1 MRGVHQRASTNLLE
15 TVRYDV
21 GQLRPIRDCPLPE
34 EFPGAHAMDEEEIDA
49 AVRVLRSRSLF
60 RYYGIDPQN
69 EVDLFEAEF
78 ANYLQINHVLA
89 VSSGT
94 AALHTALSALKVGPG
109 QEVIVPAYMWVSV
122 VAAVINLGAI
132 PVLAEIDQTFCLDP
146 ADVRR
151 KITPRTAGIISV
163 HMSGAQADVIT
174 LLGIAR
180 QHDIFLLEDCA
191 QCAGGSVGGKKV
203 GTFGDMAIFSFQ
215 VNKNMSS
222 GEAGAVATNNER
234 LYRRAIACHDCGCA
248 RDFSGSLLLEDE
260 ASLAWGRGCRLDE
273 LRAAVLRVQLR
284 KMDATINRMRHSK
297 LRVRRFLEDQ
307 EKVSLRRLVDPD
319 GDTGCFLITI
329 YETATAARAV
339 NERLRFH
346 SIVCSSPETSNVVL
360 ADYGLHIYFNI
371 AALRKKVGTD
381 FSGTPW
387 TLEKNRT
394 STYDYGRGA
403 CPVADDLFERSLLL
417 TVPSCLTKRDEDQVI
432 EAFQDALSLI

>member
-1 MRGVHQRASTNLLE
+1 LRGVHQRASTNLLE

-34 EFPGAHAMDEEEIDA
+34 EFPGAHAMDEEEIEA
-49 AVRVLRSRSLF
+49 AVRILRSRSLF

-78 ANYLQINHVLA
+78 ANYLQIDHVLA

-146 ADVRR
+146 ADVLR
-151 KITPRTAGIISV
+151 KITPRTAGIIAV

-319 GDTGCFLITI
+319 GDTGCFLITT
-329 YETATAARAV
+329 YETAAAASAV
-339 NERLRFH
+339 NKRLRFH

-371 AALRKKVGTD
+371 AALGKKVGTD
-381 FSGTPW
+381 SSGTPW
-387 TLEKNRT
+387 TLEKNRN
-394 STYDYGRGA
+394 SMYDYVRGA
-403 CPVADDLFERSLLL
+403 CPVADDLFERSQLL
-417 TVPSCLTKRDEDQVI
+417 TIPSCLTKQDEDQVI